1 MARLDAPVSVDAF
14 MNSGPASILVVEDSP
29 VNQKIL
35 KNLLE
40 GEGYAVQTANH
51 GKEALG
57 QLQAE
62 VPDLIVLDILMP
74 EMDGLELCRLLKQQP
89 ALSDIPVIFISSLDN
104 PTDKL
109 SGFAAGGVDYI
120 TKPFHPAEVLAR
132 ISTHLKICRLQR
144 QLEEKNRQIGVEKQK
159 SEALLLN
166 VLPARVAQELMEK
179 GSCTPQ
185 CFADVTV
192 CFVDIVQFTA
202 SAAILEPEVLIGELN
217 ILFTAFDRIAE
228 ANQCE
233 RMKTIG
239 DAYLCVCGIP
249 EKNERHVQ
257 AMADT
262 ALEMIA
268 FLTGRNQTT
277 ELQWQVRIGIH
288 SGPVVGGIVGT
299 KKYLYDI
306 FGDTVNLA
314 SRLER
319 LSVPMCINVSA
330 EVHRRLH
337 DAFVFSAPQQVAM
350 KGKGLQTTYFLE
362 GRQPV

>member
-1 MARLDAPVSVDAF
+1 
-14 MNSGPASILVVEDSP
+14 MNSSPSSILVVEDSP

-40 GEGYAVQTANH
+40 GEGYRIRTANH
-51 GKEALG
+51 GKEALVL
-57 QLQAE
+57 LQTE
-62 VPDLIVLDILMP
+62 VPDLVVLDILMP
-74 EMDGLELCRLLKQQP
+74 EMDGLELCRFLKQQP
-89 ALSDIPVIFISSLDN
+89 VLRDIPVIFISSLDN
-104 PTDKL
+104 PADKL

-132 ISTHLKICRLQR
+132 ISTHLQICRLQR

-166 VLPARVAQELMEK
+166 VLPPRVARELMEK
-179 GSCTPQ
+179 GYCTPQ
-185 CFADVTV
+185 CFTDVTV

-202 SAAILEPEVLIGELN
+202 SAAILEPGVLIGELN
-217 ILFTAFDRIAE
+217 TLFTAFDRIAE

-239 DAYLCVCGIP
+239 DAYLCACGIP

-262 ALEMIA
+262 ALEMITYLA
-268 FLTGRNQTT
+268 ERNRTT
-277 ELQWQVRIGIH
+277 ELQWQVRIGMH
-288 SGPVVGGIVGT
+288 SGSVVGGIVGT

-306 FGDTVNLA
+306 FGDTVNIA

-319 LSVPMCINVSA
+319 LSVPMRINVSA
-330 EVHRRLH
+330 EVYQILQNE
-337 DAFVFSAPQQVAM
+337 FVFSCPINVEM
-350 KGKGLQTTYFLE
+350 KGKGLQSTYFLE
-362 GRQPV
+362 RRQPV

>member
-1 MARLDAPVSVDAF
+1 

-40 GEGYAVQTANH
+40 GEGYAIQTANH

-57 QLQAE
+57 LLQAE
-62 VPDLIVLDILMP
+62 APDLIVLDILMP

-89 ALSDIPVIFISSLDN
+89 VLCDIPVIFISSLDN
-104 PTDKL
+104 PADKL

-120 TKPFHPAEVLAR
+120 TKPFHPAEVLVR

-166 VLPARVAQELMEK
+166 VLPPRVARELMEK
-179 GSCTPQ
+179 GYCTPQ
-185 CFADVTV
+185 CFAD
-192 CFVDIVQFTA
+192 DIVQFTA

-239 DAYLCVCGIP
+239 DAYLCACGIP

-262 ALEMIA
+262 ALEIIA
-268 FLTGRNQTT
+268 YLTERNRTT
-277 ELQWQVRIGIH
+277 ELQWQVRIGMH

-319 LSVPMCINVSA
+319 LSAPMCINVSA
-330 EVHRRLH
+330 EVYQLLR
-337 DAFVFSAPQQVAM
+337 DAFMFSAPLQVEM
-350 KGKGLQTTYFLE
+350 KGKGLQSTYFLE
-362 GRQPV
+362 GKQPV